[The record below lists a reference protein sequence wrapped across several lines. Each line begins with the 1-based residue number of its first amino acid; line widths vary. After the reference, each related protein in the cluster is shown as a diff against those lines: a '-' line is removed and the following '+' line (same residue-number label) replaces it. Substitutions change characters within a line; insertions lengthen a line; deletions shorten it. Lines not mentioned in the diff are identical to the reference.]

1 MANQFKIEFYKL
13 GRSALFWL
21 LIIFNAAIGISAG
34 YSWHEKRHVNDVMF
48 PFMDALPDVSLFFVV
63 ALFTAWI
70 IGGNFGS
77 RTIHHEVTSG
87 LSRFSII
94 ISRSVVAIVAGVIL
108 HVVDIFAGVIG
119 MAMYVGFDTWNFTSD
134 MLPWTGTVLLQF
146 IALICFFVFVG
157 FLCCN
162 MYAGLIASVVI
173 EVGLCNIARNF
184 LGEFAWYKYS
194 FFHLAETTKSSE
206 LLISSVVAVISIFV
220 LTGLSYLVFR
230 KREV

>member
-119 MAMYVGFDTWNFTSD
+119 MAMYVGF
-134 MLPWTGTVLLQF
+134 
-146 IALICFFVFVG
+146 
-157 FLCCN
+157 LCCN